1 MKCHH
6 LSLYPSLDKTYPWA
20 SFSRGARV
28 PRKAN
33 RTLIQKESKVST
45 LAPYGQS
52 GPSSRSEDS
61 HLAPL
66 PCLIPCFTLLS
77 PPGDH
82 TFITSL
88 PGITHPWASTFQSA
102 DAHTPQY
109 SRVSHSQSPPFS
121 PQTHRVPLGA
131 IVACRAFGPRWSSLS
146 RLPRLSFLTTL
157 STWSL

>member
-88 PGITHPWASTFQSA
+88 PGISPSLGLHVPKCRCPHPPVFQGL
-102 DAHTPQY
+102 PFPEPPIQPPN
-109 SRVSHSQSPPFS
+109 SQGSPWG
-121 PQTHRVPLGA
+121 HR
-131 IVACRAFGPRWSSLS
+131 
-146 RLPRLSFLTTL
+146 RL
-157 STWSL
+157 